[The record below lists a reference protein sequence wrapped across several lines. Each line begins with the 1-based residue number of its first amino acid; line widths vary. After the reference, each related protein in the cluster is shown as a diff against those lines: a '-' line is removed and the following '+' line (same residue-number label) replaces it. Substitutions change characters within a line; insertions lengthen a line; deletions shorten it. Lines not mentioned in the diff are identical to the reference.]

1 MSVRSLTYQQSVFK
15 RCHSDK
21 HFQCL
26 THKMAAKI
34 NWHRP
39 RCGTENYATV
49 TRSHIGATVG
59 ATGRANIALTVA
71 SCKHAMSNDIPPVSV
86 DCIRTLRANA
96 TSAAAAAA
104 AVFYC
109 GAERCDTDMTNASK
123 KNLECKLYISVF
135 STPNS
140 RLPISAFVIC
150 HGVDK
155 RRPADANMK

>member
-1 MSVRSLTYQQSVFK
+1 VE
-15 RCHSDK
+15 
-21 HFQCL
+21 
-26 THKMAAKI
+26 
-34 NWHRP
+34 P
-39 RCGTENYATV
+39 RITPLSHAVTSAQLSAQLVVPTV
-49 TRSHIGATVG
+49 
-59 ATGRANIALTVA
+59 ALTVA
-71 SCKHAMSNDIPPVSV
+71 SCKHAMSNDIPLVSV

-96 TSAAAAAA
+96 TSAAAAA

-155 RRPADANMK
+155 RRPADTNMK